1 MSNYIDLDALV
12 PDDITVKI
20 CGQEYKIPA
29 DLDLAT
35 SAKLINLGKKLAE
48 DPTAET
54 VKEFEKFLAELLGMR
69 QKAPVIA
76 KMTMTQALALVK
88 AVTSAGQEAA
98 EQVAPFAG

>member
-1 MSNYIDLDALV
+1 MSTYIDLDALV

-20 CGQEYKIPA
+20 GGQEYKIPA

-35 SAKLINLGKKLAE
+35 SARLISLGKKLAE
-48 DPTAET
+48 DPTGET
-54 VKEFEKFLAELLGMR
+54 VKEFEKFLANLLGMR

-76 KMTMTQALALVK
+76 QMTMTQALSLVK

-98 EQVAPFAG
+98 EQTIPFVS